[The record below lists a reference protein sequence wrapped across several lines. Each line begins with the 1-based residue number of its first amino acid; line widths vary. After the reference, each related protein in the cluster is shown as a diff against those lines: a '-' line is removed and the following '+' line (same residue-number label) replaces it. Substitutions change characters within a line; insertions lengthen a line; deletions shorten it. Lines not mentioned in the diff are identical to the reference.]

1 MHINQSRKYLQH
13 IVQVSQAGALSKAE
27 GTPQSVTKA
36 DLLNVLSSNR
46 DIFGISV
53 ILLL

>member
-1 MHINQSRKYLQH
+1 MHINQSRKDLQH
-13 IVQVSQAGALSKAE
+13 IVQVSHSGASSKAE

-36 DLLNVLSSNR
+36 DSLNLLSSNR
-46 DIFGISV
+46 VIFGISI